1 MLPEFSSAS
10 TKTILPLLKKHNL
23 HYMYTY
29 IHIYIFIWMHTD
41 TYFMY
46 INMYIHTY
54 VHTYMYL
61 SMDLWIYLSFYLNKV
76 SFDFGTGQ
84 QNSKHLYS
92 VDHQTPVQEIE
103 ALKFSMFSVKAAKQK
118 VVRWKLL
125 YKVKLFQTGL
135 GCTNV
140 NLFRWAPRDNIRNSE
155 QSNVSMPQVIESLK
169 EWTISFIISYSKM
182 TAREGGSRESE
193 FNH

>member
-1 MLPEFSSAS
+1 MLPELSLAS

-29 IHIYIFIWMHTD
+29 IFIWMHTD
-41 TYFMY
+41 TYFTY
-46 INMYIHTY
+46 INMYL
-54 VHTYMYL
+54 HTYMYTHICIYL
-61 SMDLWIYLSFYLNKV
+61 YIWIYLSFYLNKG

-84 QNSKHLYS
+84 QNNMHLYS

-155 QSNVSMPQVIESLK
+155 QRNVSIPQVIESLK

-182 TAREGGSRESE
+182 TVREGGSRESE
-193 FNH
+193 FKH